1 MTMERCLHD
10 IQTEYDSLEPNA
22 LSKTYADA
30 LDAFDELWRELPEDE
45 QSDAMRRLA
54 DIVQKEKYLAAVYT
68 YSMLS
73 FRSHEPEWME
83 GLLDAIGEL
92 PEPDMEN
99 LFSLYWQLSQRF
111 MLWQEC
117 KSEKGITALWKLYQ
131 RLCEQCRAQVT
142 GLDRIPQAERD
153 PDTVIVLVAQYLEPK
168 GHGPS
173 KTALDRCK
181 MLMERMQKKVLL
193 INTAEIGAWRTTL
206 PWFGSSKMEY
216 SPEYSAV
223 EYIDWQGCRIPFFQ
237 CDNDMPNVAVYQM
250 LVQTIRQMKPQLVLE
265 IGTGSVLA
273 HLLSQ
278 CVPVLSVVTGFSRLA
293 ISETTCQVSAL
304 RMTEQDRRILHAV
317 GKSEDA
323 VLPSVFTFGLDE
335 QKTHLTRAQLGLPED
350 RFLLAVVGMRLHF
363 EIDAAFM
370 DMLAT
375 LDERFAVVFVGAF
388 DHYEQFMQD
397 YRYMK
402 DDLFYIGVQDDVLAV
417 LEVCDLFV
425 NPIRVGGGTS
435 AAEALSKQLPVVSTD
450 YGDIAATVGADFL
463 VRDYADMSKTIRR
476 YCEDTE
482 FYKAQ
487 QKKAA
492 ARAERL
498 LDTAGE
504 FERVLHEFGKRIGEG
519 F

>member
-1 MTMERCLHD
+1 MPMEQCLHD
-10 IQTEYDSLEPNA
+10 IQTEYDRLMPNA
-22 LSKTYADA
+22 LSKAYADA
-30 LDAFDELWRELPEDE
+30 LVAFDELWRELPEDE
-45 QSDAMRRLA
+45 QSDAMHRLA

-68 YSMLS
+68 YSMIS

-83 GLLDAIGEL
+83 ALLEAIGEL
-92 PEPDMEN
+92 PEPDMEH
-99 LFSLYWQLSQRF
+99 LFFLYWQLSQRF
-111 MLWQEC
+111 MLWQES
-117 KSEKGITALWKLYQ
+117 KSEKGITELWKLYQ

-142 GLDRIPQAERD
+142 GLDWIPQAERD
-153 PDTVIVLVAQYLEPK
+153 PDTVIVLMSQYLGPK

-173 KTALDRCK
+173 KTALDRCR
-181 MLMERMQKKVLL
+181 MLMELMHKKVLL
-193 INTAEIGAWRTTL
+193 INTAEIGEWRTTL
-206 PWFGSSKMEY
+206 PWLGYSKMEY
-216 SPEYSAV
+216 EAVYSTV
-223 EYIDWQGCRIPFFQ
+223 EYVDWKGCRIPFFQ

-250 LVQTIRQMKPQLVLE
+250 LIQTVRQMKPQLVLE

-273 HLLSQ
+273 HLLSR

-304 RMTEQDRRILHAV
+304 RMTDRDRRILQAV

-323 VLPSVFTFGLDE
+323 ILPSVFTFGLNE
-335 QKTHLTRAQLGLPED
+335 QKTHFTRAQLGLPED

-375 LDERFAVVFVGAF
+375 LDERFAVVFIGAF
-388 DHYEQFMQD
+388 DHYEQFMRD

-402 DDLFYIGVQDDVLAV
+402 DDLFYLGVQEDVLAV
-417 LEVCDLFV
+417 FEVCDLFV

-450 YGDIAATVGADFL
+450 HGDIAATVGEDFL

-476 YCEDTE
+476 YCEDAE
-482 FYKAQ
+482 FYKVQ

-492 ARAERL
+492 TRAERL

-504 FERVLHEFGKRIGEG
+504 FERVLHEFGRRIGEG